1 MIPPEAYERL
11 SALDACLERLRRAT
25 GQGDPELV
33 EKVRQVRKLAA
44 QLRTAM
50 RALDRAEGEDAA

>member
-25 GQGDPELV
+25 NSGDPELV
-33 EKVRQVRKLAA
+33 QKVRQVRKLAA

-50 RALDRAEGEDAA
+50 QAIDRAEGEDAA

>member
-25 GQGDPELV
+25 SKGDPGLV

-44 QLRTAM
+44 QLRAAM
-50 RALDRAEGEDAA
+50 KAID